1 VPGLRNQIKARVEGI
16 VWGLD
21 INSWKKYR
29 TNLGQSIKFRDY
41 GNARHQSA

>member
-1 VPGLRNQIKARVEGI
+1 MPGLRNQIKARVEGI